1 MCVRTHLW
9 WRCGN
14 VCFTRMTKFNKETA
28 TAPRP
33 THTHGQTKGVKQIKR
48 QTEGEPRDT
57 CTGGVYGQ
65 LYRRAS
71 EESMILKALHG
82 VTVTSAVASLPSQST
97 QPTCCCWRRVAV
109 QAAPV
114 CSRVC
119 IGTAYSHAAASD
131 LGGGAW
137 EWHRKSWQKRRRPA
151 VTRRN
156 EASLAGMEPI
166 ADSPS

>member
-1 MCVRTHLW
+1 MTFENACANTCDLG
-9 WRCGN
+9 CGN
-14 VCFTRMTKFNKETA
+14 VPGCFTRILTKFNKETA

-131 LGGGAW
+131 LGGVRGSGIVNHGRSGGA
-137 EWHRKSWQKRRRPA
+137 QP
-151 VTRRN
+151 
-156 EASLAGMEPI
+156 
-166 ADSPS
+166 

>member
-1 MCVRTHLW
+1 
-9 WRCGN
+9 
-14 VCFTRMTKFNKETA
+14 MTKFNKETA
-28 TAPRP
+28 TVPRP

-97 QPTCCCWRRVAV
+97 QPTCCCWRRVLTAV
-109 QAAPV
+109 LRGA
-114 CSRVC
+114 
-119 IGTAYSHAAASD
+119 GTAF
-131 LGGGAW
+131 LGCVSAY
-137 EWHRKSWQKRRRPA
+137 
-151 VTRRN
+151 
-156 EASLAGMEPI
+156 
-166 ADSPS
+166 PSFVQFCLLLGSTIRALHGSAETSCNVYL